1 MIVAVSLFCMRIAPS
16 YDSRIYA
23 RTRSH
28 HGLRCRGVSRSRPD
42 CRAFV
47 MSADVV
53 EVGAILLSAFGMG
66 WIIGRG
72 IKAVRQ
78 FLDLI

>member
-1 MIVAVSLFCMRIAPS
+1 
-16 YDSRIYA
+16 
-23 RTRSH
+23 
-28 HGLRCRGVSRSRPD
+28 
-42 CRAFV
+42 

-53 EVGAILLSAFGMG
+53 EVGALMLSAFGVG
-66 WIIGRG
+66 WFIGRG

>member
-1 MIVAVSLFCMRIAPS
+1 
-16 YDSRIYA
+16 
-23 RTRSH
+23 
-28 HGLRCRGVSRSRPD
+28 
-42 CRAFV
+42 

-66 WIIGRG
+66 WVIGRG